1 MKVVINRVRLAQR
14 AQIANFLS
22 ISGLVALLAGVVLPL
37 IIPSLGQVIPL
48 IVIVT
53 GIAVSM
59 TGIYQ
64 ANRWVRKPRPEERLS
79 KALKGLDDKYI
90 LNHYPSSLHCDH
102 ILLTPEGVVVLET
115 VNLSGQIVYKEGRW
129 TERMTMG
136 RALRSV
142 VEERLGDPDSSALAV
157 QRNLVARLSDLTGET
172 VTVKPLI
179 VFTHPAADLNLEP
192 GGPVPVFMVDKLK
205 KHVPIE
211 GPRLSTEAY
220 QAISE
225 LLEKAVKG

>member
-22 ISGLVALLAGVVLPL
+22 IGGLVALLAGVVLPL